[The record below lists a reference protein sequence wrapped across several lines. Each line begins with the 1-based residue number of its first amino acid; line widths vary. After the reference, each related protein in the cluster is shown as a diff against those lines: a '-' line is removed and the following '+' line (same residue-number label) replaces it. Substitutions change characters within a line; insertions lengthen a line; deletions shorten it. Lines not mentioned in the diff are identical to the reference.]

1 MNDVPVSPNTSTNNE
16 AAVSEQSVSELL
28 PAVAQPNGH
37 IDDDLPTLLNER
49 RQRRGTNKWT
59 VGLLGA
65 LLVVGGFAAG
75 SWAQKQWG
83 PKQSAFPFAGGLPA
97 GFPGL
102 GSGGGAPS
110 LPGGT
115 GSGSGA
121 GSTTTPTLPAGLGNA
136 TVGTVKLIDGQ
147 NLYVTTL
154 SGGIVKV
161 KVAAG
166 TSVKAS
172 RSVALSAIAPGS
184 TVIVQ
189 GKKSADGSVA
199 ATSVSEG
206 AALGGLGAGGGN

>member
-1 MNDVPVSPNTSTNNE
+1 MNDVPVSPNTSTHSE
-16 AAVSEQSVSELL
+16 AAVSESSVSDLL
-28 PAVAQPNGH
+28 PVPDPSSGQT
-37 IDDDLPTLLNER
+37 DDDLPTLLNER
-49 RQRRGTNKWT
+49 RQRRGMNKWT
-59 VGLLGA
+59 VGLLGT

-97 GFPGL
+97 GFPAL
-102 GSGGGAPS
+102 GSGGALPN

-115 GSGSGA
+115 GASSGTGT
-121 GSTTTPTLPAGLGNA
+121 GTTPTLPAGLGNA
-136 TVGTVKLIDGQ
+136 TIGTVKLVDGQ

-161 KVAAG
+161 KIAAG

-172 RSVALSAIAPGS
+172 RSVALSELAPGS
-184 TVIVQ
+184 TVVVQ

-206 AALGGLGAGGGN
+206 SALGGLGAGGGS